1 MIIALAALAL
11 VFAGVDLVGHHGQIT
26 SQSETYFLLAAAE
39 TAFLGL
45 LYLRKLRSYCLLTA
59 EALVIQQL
67 TFRLSVPLTSIK
79 RVRVQPLKQ
88 AFGTPDRRRY
98 VNRPTKRLLDTPA
111 LYVRFDSRDPV
122 FATAGRLGGRMVY
135 KDDLVL
141 PLAEAE
147 ELAARLRARRI
158 QG

>member
-1 MIIALAALAL
+1 
-11 VFAGVDLVGHHGQIT
+11 VVVHGGQPT
-26 SQSETYFLLAAAE
+26 NQAYTYLLLAAAE

-45 LYLRKLRSYCLLTA
+45 LYLRKRRSYCALTA
-59 EALVIQQL
+59 DALVIQQPF
-67 TFRLSVPLTSIK
+67 FRVSIPLASLK

-88 AFGTPDRRRY
+88 AFATPDRRRY

-111 LYVRFDSRDPV
+111 LYLRFDPRDPV
-122 FATAGRLGGRMVY
+122 FAAAGRLGGRVVY

-147 ELAARLRARRI
+147 ELAALLRARRV